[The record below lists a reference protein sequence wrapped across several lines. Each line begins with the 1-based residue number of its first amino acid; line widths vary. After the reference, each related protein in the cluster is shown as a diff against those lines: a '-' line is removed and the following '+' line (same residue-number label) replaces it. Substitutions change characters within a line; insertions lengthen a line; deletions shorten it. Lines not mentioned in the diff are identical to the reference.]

1 MVKMKIGEKMAL
13 FGTAF
18 VEWGI
23 ALLLGVAL
31 AEYAKFTKKSEKGFA
46 WLATAGVFF
55 LFAGVFP
62 QVVLNYLTFGSIGLD
77 TIFAAIGWILAL
89 IGTLFVAYEVLF
101 EK

>member
-1 MVKMKIGEKMAL
+1 MAL
-13 FGTAF
+13 FAATYI
-18 VEWGI
+18 EWGI
-23 ALLLGVAL
+23 ALLLGIAL
-31 AEYAKFTKKSEKGFA
+31 AEYAKFTKKSEKGFGF
-46 WLATAGVFF
+46 LATAGVFF

-62 QVVLNYLTFGSIGLD
+62 QVVLNYLTFGAFGLD

>member
-1 MVKMKIGEKMAL
+1 MAI
-13 FGTAF
+13 FTGTI
-18 VEWGI
+18 EWGV

-31 AEYAKFTKKSEKGFA
+31 AEYTKFTKKSEKGFA

-62 QVVLNYLTFGSIGLD
+62 QIVLEYIPLGNIGLD
-77 TIFAAIGWILAL
+77 TIFSVIGWILAL
-89 IGTLFVAYEVLF
+89 IGTLFIAYEVLL